1 MLWDEA
7 HCALVLTPHAYY
19 TLTDDS
25 NMDTRPNTNTNALT
39 WSIDE
44 QVYIKADDGDVKP
57 ELPEEDDKSE
67 LPEEDDKSELP
78 NEIGQKKIRATG
90 SQMTSTND
98 SADAH
103 LLENAQKCTREN

>member
-7 HCALVLTPHAYY
+7 HFALVLTPHAYY

-67 LPEEDDKSELP
+67 LP

-103 LLENAQKCTREN
+103 LLENAKKCTREN